1 MVIVRYGLL
10 LFFTKN
16 THNLLMKRPVLKY
29 CFSMLFCCLMAQI
42 SFSQARGEDKITF
55 DFDDC
60 PEITIKNITGAL
72 DLPQHRVLI
81 GVGKVIELSVS
92 NLKTNWSVVKT
103 KLGLGTLIKKDDYIA
118 TFEAPIIDDE
128 ITIEADIQSEKCIKK
143 LRIRKTYLLAQEN
156 LHLQ

>member
-1 MVIVRYGLL
+1 
-10 LFFTKN
+10 
-16 THNLLMKRPVLKY
+16 
-29 CFSMLFCCLMAQI
+29 MAQI